1 MPADKPRGTGQHL
14 TWQGTLL
21 VGCLL
26 FVTTSTSVGCG
37 TSADMTNS
45 GEGDALYGEA
55 LLTRIQRQTFRYFW
69 DGAEANSGLAR
80 ERYHVD
86 GHYPRNDQ
94 HVVTT
99 GGGGFGLMTLIVG
112 IERGWISREEGV
124 SRFERTVDFLDGAD
138 RFYGAWP
145 HWLDGETGHALA
157 FSQHDDGGDIVETS
171 FLIQGLLTVR
181 QYLRDGSDREQRLAQ
196 RIDDLWRGVDW
207 NWYRQ
212 GDQNLLYWHWSSNHG
227 WAMSHP
233 IHGYDETLITYI
245 LAASSPTHPIPP
257 EVYHEGWARGGAIV
271 HEGHEQYGHTLDL
284 RHNGSEQ
291 YGGPLFWAHYSYV
304 GLDPRGL
311 ADRYSDDYFEHNRAH
326 ALINRGWALENP
338 HGCEGYGPNQWGL
351 TASYSP
357 TEDNAVGYSGHAPGD
372 RDRCVITPTAA
383 LASMPYTPEES
394 MAVAEYLY
402 NELGDWVWGP
412 FGFYDAYSQE
422 HDWYP
427 ARYLAIDQGP
437 IVVMI
442 ENHRTGLLWDLF
454 MSAPEVHDGLRA
466 LGFDSPHLR

>member
-1 MPADKPRGTGQHL
+1 MPDSRSPRAVSGRTYAGAFL
-14 TWQGTLL
+14 AGCIML
-21 VGCLL
+21 VLM
-26 FVTTSTSVGCG
+26 TSGCG
-37 TSADMTNS
+37 SSTGTMSS
-45 GEGDALYGEA
+45 GEGGTLHGEA
-55 LLTRIQRQTFRYFW
+55 LLSRIQQQTFRYFW
-69 DGAEANSGLAR
+69 EGAEPNSGLAR
-80 ERYHVD
+80 ERFHVD
-86 GHYPRNDQ
+86 GYYPRNDR

-99 GGGGFGLMTLIVG
+99 GGGGFGLMAIVVS
-112 IERGWISREEGV
+112 IERGWITRQEGV
-124 SRFERTVDFLDGAD
+124 ARFERIVNFLEGAD
-138 RFYGAWP
+138 RFYGVWP
-145 HWLDGETGHALA
+145 HWLDGETGEARA
-157 FSQHDDGGDIVETS
+157 FSARDDGGDIVETA

-181 QYLRDGSDREQRLAQ
+181 QYFRDGNDRERQLAE
-196 RIDDLWRGVDW
+196 RIDELWRGVDW

-212 GDQNLLYWHWSSNHG
+212 GDQNLLYWHWSSNYD

-233 IHGYDETLITYI
+233 IHGYDETLIAYI
-245 LAASSPTHPIPP
+245 LAASSPTHPVPP
-257 EVYHEGWARGGAIV
+257 EVYHEGWARGGGIV
-271 HEGHEQYGHTLDL
+271 HENHEQYGHSLAL

-291 YGGPLFWAHYSYV
+291 YGGPLFWAHYSYL

-311 ADRYSDDYFEHNRAH
+311 SDRYADDYFEHNRAH
-326 ALINRGWALENP
+326 ALINRAWAIENP
-338 HGCEGYGPNQWGL
+338 HDCEGYGTSQWGL

-383 LASMPYTPEES
+383 LASDES

-412 FGFYDAYSQE
+412 YGFYDAYSQE
-422 HDWYP
+422 HDWHP

-454 MSAPEVHDGLRA
+454 MSAPEIHEGLRA